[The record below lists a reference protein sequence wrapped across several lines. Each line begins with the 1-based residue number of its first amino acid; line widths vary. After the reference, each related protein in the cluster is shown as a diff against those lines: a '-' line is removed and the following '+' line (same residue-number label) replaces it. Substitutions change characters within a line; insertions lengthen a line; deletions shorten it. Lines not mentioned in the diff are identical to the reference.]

1 MYKCKFQERHITR
14 LIYVLTRPEDVSR
27 RDVSRLLAL
36 QKNYSK
42 PPTHITAL
50 LS

>member
-1 MYKCKFQERHITR
+1 MYKGEFQERYIAR
-14 LIYVLTRPEDVSR
+14 LIYELTRPEDVSR
-27 RDVSRLLAL
+27 RDVLRLLAL

-42 PPTHITAL
+42 PPTHIIAL